1 MRNTKKAISI
11 LLCFILMI
19 GSVAVGFGGFGEL
32 LDAISVKAGAED
44 AVSGECGDNLTWSY
58 DTSTKALTISGTGAI
73 NDYARV
79 MVNGNYI
86 TNAPWQPY
94 CDSMQTVVIQNGV
107 TNLGRNAFYGCTGL
121 TSVSIPGS
129 VSELGQE
136 TFRDC
141 SSLTSVTIPI
151 DVTRIGD
158 WLFAGCSSLTNI
170 VIPAGVT
177 SIEPHSFADCTA
189 VTGITVASGNTVYH
203 SAGNCII
210 ETTSKKLIKGCVTSV
225 IPSDGSVTSIG
236 ESAFENTAG
245 LTSIAIPAGITS
257 IGNFAF
263 ICCTDLTSVTIPD
276 TVTSIGTR
284 AFADCTALTSIT
296 VASGNPVYHSEG
308 NCIIETASKKL
319 IAGCKS
325 SAIPDDGSVTS
336 IGEYAF
342 CGCSGL
348 TSIEIPDGVTSI
360 GSFAF
365 EYCTGLTSV
374 TITDSIESIGINA
387 FEYCTALTSLTI
399 PDGITRIDSLAFPYC
414 TGLGILTIPNSVTSI
429 AIGAFCMPL
438 ELTDEENIARLQTI
452 YEAATAAGKTF
463 YDYVPLE
470 VYRQVIDHP
479 NGSLTDVY
487 FDGTEEEWNAVSI
500 EDYNAALANAT
511 IHFRNPVYT
520 LTYDANGGEG
530 VPDTQTGN
538 GAITLSADEPT
549 RDEYIFMGWAT
560 SATAAEAEYQA
571 GASYDLTADTT
582 LYAVW
587 QMIQYTLDYD
597 ANGGSGAP
605 DTQTG
610 NGAITLSADEP
621 TRDEYIFMGW
631 ATSATA
637 AEAEYQAGA
646 SYDLTADT
654 TLYAVWQMIQYTLDY
669 DANGGSGA
677 PDTQTGNG
685 AITLSADEPT
695 RSEYIFMGWATSAT
709 ATEAEYQAGA
719 SYTLSADTTLYAV
732 WEKIVIP
739 TVSIKNY
746 TPFKSVNYKATSTY
760 KAITTDA
767 PADSS
772 VHWFINGEDVYTGE
786 KYTVNKAENDYT
798 VQAKLIGADD
808 SVLAESETESVEV
821 KNSFCDRLTW
831 FFTVFFTE
839 FLSKFIEALF
849 SIC

>member
-560 SATAAEAEYQA
+560 SATAAEAEYQP
-571 GASYDLTADTT
+571 GASY
-582 LYAVW
+582 
-587 QMIQYTLDYD
+587 
-597 ANGGSGAP
+597 
-605 DTQTG
+605 
-610 NGAITLSADEP
+610 TLS
-621 TRDEYIFMGW
+621 
-631 ATSATA
+631 
-637 AEAEYQAGA
+637 
-646 SYDLTADT
+646 ADT